1 MGFKYLG
8 LICLLVGIA
17 ACFGLWLH
25 AISNRSKTV
34 EIDAAPAEPQPVPEA
49 QLSQGMYSLA
59 PNPKKVAGAP
69 SEPLAQAS
77 SRDQEL
83 ESSLERGQLKPPTE
97 EAQDETASNHL
108 ELANHF
114 FIMADFEGT
123 VEMCQMVLDNSQASA
138 LQISSAQELISRC

>member
-8 LICLLVGIA
+8 LICLLIGIA

-25 AISNRSKTV
+25 AISNRSKIV
-34 EIDAAPAEPQPVPEA
+34 EIEAAPAEPQPLSDA
-49 QLSQGMYSLA
+49 QLSQGVYSLA
-59 PNPKKVAGAP
+59 PNPKKLAGAP
-69 SEPLAQAS
+69 AEPLATAS
-77 SRDQEL
+77 SCDQAIEQ
-83 ESSLERGQLKPPTE
+83 SLERGQPKHFFE

-123 VEMCQMVLDNSQASA
+123 VEMCQMVLDNQDASA